1 MAKIDVLDILY
12 AKKYNPLEFDFE
24 ALQIPPMGW
33 YLSPD
38 DVNRLR
44 EIATSVRLS
53 SKIQQ
58 KYKMIDDI
66 MKPRGFK
73 RFSAGTNRIVY
84 NYLDD
89 TRFLVKIAVDRVGMQ
104 DNPLEF
110 KNQHLLKPFV
120 TKMFYMSPCGTVA
133 FVERVFPVKT
143 KEEFLEIADDVFEI
157 LIHKILGR
165 YVVEDI
171 GARYFMNWG
180 IRRGTGPVL
189 LDYPYVYKLDGSKL
203 YCNKIIDAVT
213 KEPCNGEID
222 YDEGFNHLVCTKC
235 GKVYMASEL
244 RDNNSDNRTI
254 IIKGGNQPMEIE
266 IRKKNGEVYH
276 PIPEHN
282 TIKKEEASKSERS
295 NKLGI
300 VITNPITGNKFYCD
314 TGRIEKIAK
323 KENKPTGPKFDL
335 GVVVTKK
342 NGDNTIPSIE
352 KEEAVTTIPEVKK
365 EEVPTSISEI
375 RKEDLKLTVEEL
387 VKVAE
392 ENDIEDFE
400 PIVNLAKN
408 EESESEEEDT
418 EEAIPVSDE
427 EEDDEDDEEVPE
439 VEEESE
445 VEDADEADYEDAP
458 RFERNNFNRNNDD
471 DYRQSRKDRRYN
483 HNKKKNRVRMYN
495 DDYNDRMD

>member
-1 MAKIDVLDILY
+1 
-12 AKKYNPLEFDFE
+12 
-24 ALQIPPMGW
+24 
-33 YLSPD
+33 
-38 DVNRLR
+38 
-44 EIATSVRLS
+44 
-53 SKIQQ
+53 
-58 KYKMIDDI
+58 
-66 MKPRGFK
+66 
-73 RFSAGTNRIVY
+73 
-84 NYLDD
+84 
-89 TRFLVKIAVDRVGMQ
+89 
-104 DNPLEF
+104 
-110 KNQHLLKPFV
+110 
-120 TKMFYMSPCGTVA
+120 
-133 FVERVFPVKT
+133 
-143 KEEFLEIADDVFEI
+143 
-157 LIHKILGR
+157 
-165 YVVEDI
+165 
-171 GARYFMNWG
+171 
-180 IRRGTGPVL
+180 
-189 LDYPYVYKLDGSKL
+189 
-203 YCNKIIDAVT
+203 
-213 KEPCNGEID
+213 
-222 YDEGFNHLVCTKC
+222 
-235 GKVYMASEL
+235 MASEL

-323 KENKPTGPKFDL
+323 NENKPTGPKFDL

-342 NGDNTIPSIE
+342 NGNNTIPSIE

-375 RKEDLKLTVEEL
+375 REEDLKLTVEEL

-427 EEDDEDDEEVPE
+427 DEDDEEVHE

-445 VEDADEADYEDAP
+445 VEDADETDYENTP

>member
-12 AKKYNPLEFDFE
+12 AKKYNPLEFDFD
-24 ALQIPPMGW
+24 AMQIPPMW
-33 YLSPD
+33 YYLSPD

-44 EIATSVRLS
+44 EIATSIRLN

-143 KEEFLEIADDVFEI
+143 KDEFLEIADDVFEI
-157 LIHKILGR
+157 LVNKILGK
-165 YVVEDI
+165 YVVEDV

-203 YCNKIIDAVT
+203 YCNKIIDPIT

-222 YDEGFNHLVCTKC
+222 YDEGFNHLVCMKC
-235 GKVYMASEL
+235 GKVYMATDL

-254 IIKGGNQPMEIE
+254 IIKGGKQSMKIE
-266 IRKKNGEVYH
+266 IKKGDNVVYTS
-276 PIPEHN
+276 IPEHN
-282 TIKKEEASKSERS
+282 AIKKEEVKKPKPSMLKV
-295 NKLGI
+295 
-300 VITNPITGNKFYCD
+300 VITNKTDGTKFYCD
-314 TGRIEKIAK
+314 TNTKEKLPE
-323 KENKPTGPKFDL
+323 KEEKPTGPRYNL
-335 GVVVTKK
+335 GVTVNGTKT
-342 NGDNTIPSIE
+342 NN
-352 KEEAVTTIPEVKK
+352 IPEIKQEWTK
-365 EEVPTSISEI
+365 PEIHEITQEEVKPAIPEATQEIVDVALTKEFVKISLES
-375 RKEDLKLTVEEL
+375 KL
-387 VKVAE
+387 
-392 ENDIEDFE
+392 DFE
-400 PIVNLAKN
+400 DEFKPIASLMDDDEFDDDPEKDERVDDDD
-408 EESESEEEDT
+408 EE
-418 EEAIPVSDE
+418 DE
-427 EEDDEDDEEVPE
+427 EEVSEESNESDEVTSVDETPE
-439 VEEESE
+439 VEN
-445 VEDADEADYEDAP
+445 P
-458 RFERNNFNRNNDD
+458 RFERNNFDRDNTDN
-471 DYRQSRKDRRYN
+471 YRQSKRDRHH

-495 DDYNDRMD
+495 DDYDDRRD